1 MKKRIALL
9 TVVCLLCGA
18 FVLSA
23 AAAVSTATVYVTIAD
38 GTGALPLMREQVTVT
53 DADNDGAL
61 TVYDALFA
69 AHEAKFT
76 GGAAAGFGAS
86 TTQYGLSL
94 DKLWG
99 IANGGSYGY
108 CVNHVGAL
116 SLLDPIKSGDLVAA
130 YAFEDLTAWSD
141 VYCFFDKDTLS
152 AKAGEE
158 ITLTLKYNGFDANW
172 APVVLPV
179 EGAAI
184 TLNGK
189 TTTYVTNAEGKVTL
203 PLDQAGSYTISAKSA
218 TQTLVPPSCL
228 ATVEA
233 ITPQPKPEPPMGE
246 GHIVLWAAATLIC
259 AGAMLLCFKTRYEN

>member
-1 MKKRIALL
+1 MKKRIAFL

-18 FVLSA
+18 FVLPA
-23 AAAVSTATVYVTIAD
+23 AAATSTATVHVTIAD
-38 GTGALPLMREQVTVT
+38 GTGALPLSQEQITVT

-76 GGAAAGFGAS
+76 GGAAAGFAAS
-86 TTQYGLSL
+86 ATQYGLSL

-99 IANGGSYGY
+99 VANGGSYGY
-108 CVNHVGAL
+108 CVNHMAAM

-130 YAFEDLTAWSD
+130 YAYGDLTAWSD
-141 VYCFFDKDTLS
+141 AYCFFDKNTLS

-179 EGAAI
+179 EGATI
-184 TLNGK
+184 LLNGK
-189 TTTYVTNAEGKVTL
+189 ATTYVTNAEGKVTL
-203 PLDQAGSYTISAKSA
+203 PIDQAGSYAISAKSA

-228 ATVEA
+228 ATVED
-233 ITPQPKPEPPMGE
+233 IVPQAKPEPPMGE
-246 GHIVLWAAATLIC
+246 GHIVLWVAAALIC
-259 AGAMLLCFKTRYEN
+259 AGAILLGFKTRYES